1 MLARFDSARLQPVP
15 LPADGRR
22 HCEATA
28 RLLAACRLGAG
39 PATRPLAM
47 PWAGARIEWPFGV
60 LHVADAA
67 VARRAAL
74 LLDGSWAMADAAG
87 AAGRLA
93 IRGRALWADV
103 AWWRPLQTLDA
114 WDAGE
119 ALQPA
124 ALQGFVPRRATLIVV
139 DAARLDEAG
148 AQALGRLEQQAWAW
162 AWPRAVR
169 VVVAGGAV
177 PAFARPV

>member
-1 MLARFDSARLQPVP
+1 VPARFDAARLQPVP

-39 PATRPLAM
+39 PATRPPWM
-47 PWAGARIEWPFGV
+47 PWAPPRIEWPYGV
-60 LHVADAA
+60 LHVADGA

-74 LLDGSWAMADAAG
+74 LLDGSWALADAGG
-87 AAGRLA
+87 AAARLA

-103 AWWRPLQTLDA
+103 AWWRALQPTDA
-114 WDAGE
+114 WDAGV
-119 ALQPA
+119 ALRPA
-124 ALQGFVPRRATLIVV
+124 DLQGFVPRRATLIVV
-139 DAARLDEAG
+139 DAATLDADG
-148 AQALGRLEQQAWAW
+148 VRALGGLEQAAWG
-162 AWPRAVR
+162 WPRAVR
-169 VVVAGGAV
+169 VVVAGGAP

>member
-1 MLARFDSARLQPVP
+1 MPTRFDAARLEPVP

-47 PWAGARIEWPFGV
+47 PWQPPRIEWPFGV

-67 VARRAAL
+67 VAQRAAL
-74 LLDGSWAMADAAG
+74 LLDGSWAMVDAAG
-87 AAGRLA
+87 GGARLA
-93 IRGRALWADV
+93 IRARALWADA
-103 AWWRPLQTLDA
+103 AWWRPLQPTDA
-114 WDAGE
+114 WDAGI
-119 ALQPA
+119 AARPA
-124 ALQGFVPRRATLIVV
+124 VLAGFVPRRATLIVI
-139 DAARLDEAG
+139 DAATLDAAG
-148 AQALGRLEQQAWAW
+148 ARVLGQLEQQAWG
-162 AWPRAVR
+162 WPRAVR
-169 VVVAGGAV
+169 VVVAGGAK

>member
-1 MLARFDSARLQPVP
+1 VLSRFDSARLEPVP

-47 PWAGARIEWPFGV
+47 PWLPPRIEWPFGV

-87 AAGRLA
+87 AGARLA
-93 IRGRALWADV
+93 IRARALWADA
-103 AWWRPLQTLDA
+103 AWWRPLQPTDA
-114 WDAGE
+114 WDAGL
-119 ALQPA
+119 APRPA
-124 ALQGFVPRRATLIVV
+124 ALAGFVPRRATLIVI
-139 DAARLDEAG
+139 DAATLDEAG
-148 AQALGRLEQQAWAW
+148 ARVLGQLEQQAWGW
-162 AWPRAVR
+162 ARAVR
-169 VVVAGGAV
+169 VVVAGGAT